1 MTTRLQILTEDYFG
15 LQDEMSIQILKLTI
29 LIERLS
35 QARPSDE
42 MAKIN
47 IIGRDM
53 EQLLNGLATQRK
65 KTLEGLDTMGKLI
78 DFDAMAHVNKL
89 ILLFIND
96 FQNPARKKV
105 GTQTEND
112 F

>member
-1 MTTRLQILTEDYFG
+1 
-15 LQDEMSIQILKLTI
+15 MSIQILKLTI

-53 EQLLNGLATQRK
+53 EQLLNGLAT
-65 KTLEGLDTMGKLI
+65 
-78 DFDAMAHVNKL
+78 
-89 ILLFIND
+89 
-96 FQNPARKKV
+96 
-105 GTQTEND
+105 
-112 F
+112 